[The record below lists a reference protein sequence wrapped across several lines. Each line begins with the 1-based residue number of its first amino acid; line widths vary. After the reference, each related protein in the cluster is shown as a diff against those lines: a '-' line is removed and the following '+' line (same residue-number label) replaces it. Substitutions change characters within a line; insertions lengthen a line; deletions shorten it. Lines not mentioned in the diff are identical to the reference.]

1 MLKSLHV
8 TSFKSLADTRVGL
21 PRLTVLFGPNA
32 AGKSNILDAVQALSR
47 IGTLRTLSDALAEP
61 IRGYPIEAFSFP
73 QGGLPE
79 LLKSTRAQFGLEADL
94 SVGRDAYRYRI
105 NVDINPGSGSLS
117 VADEYLSAL
126 GKDNQ
131 PKDSPAIQQ
140 VEGKLRVRR
149 KSESGRPRYDLLR
162 QNYSVLSDARLGAPQ
177 YPVVERVRAEMSG
190 WRVYYLDP
198 RVAMR
203 TAKPP
208 EAVTDIGLLGEHLAP
223 FLYRLRAETHKD
235 FDAVVRTL
243 RTLIPAVE
251 AVDVDLDPKRGTLDI
266 LVVQDGISYSSR
278 IVSEGTLRVL
288 ALCAIAANPW
298 GGPLIG
304 FEEPEN
310 GVHPRRLEL
319 IAQLL
324 WNLAHV
330 RGPRERQIIVTTH
343 SPLFC
348 DAMLRIHR
356 EQKGDFALLN
366 VRRETG
372 KTVVVPF
379 ANFGPLFDDAE
390 ITKALAD
397 TAEEALFEKLLRRG
411 LIDA

>member
-8 TSFKSLADTRVGL
+8 TGFKSLADTKL
-21 PRLTVLFGPNA
+21 YFPRLTVLFGPNA
-32 AGKSNILDAVQALSR
+32 AGKSNVLDALQALSR

-61 IRGYPIEAFSFP
+61 IRGYPIESFSFP
-73 QGGLPE
+73 LGGLPE
-79 LLKSTRAQFGLEADL
+79 LLTSTRAQFGLEADL
-94 SVGRDAYRYRI
+94 SVGKDGYRYRI
-105 NVDINPGSGSLS
+105 AVEIEPGSGRLS
-117 VADEYLSAL
+117 AGDEYLAQL
-126 GKDNQ
+126 GAKGE
-131 PKDSPAIQQ
+131 PKGKPAI
-140 VEGKLRVRR
+140 ERVSDDLHIRR
-149 KSESGRPRYDLLR
+149 KSKPAHPRHEPTGL
-162 QNYSVLSDARLGAPQ
+162 NHSILSDPRLGG
-177 YPVVERVRAEMSG
+177 VEYRALDRTRQELSG
-190 WRVYYLDP
+190 WKVYYLDP

-203 TAKPP
+203 A
-208 EAVTDIGLLGEHLAP
+208 EA
-223 FLYRLRAETHKD
+223 RKD

-251 AVDVDLDPKRGTLDI
+251 SVDVDLDPKRGTLDI
-266 LVVQDGISYSSR
+266 MVVQDGISYSSR

-288 ALCAIAANPW
+288 ALCAIATNPW

-324 WNLAHV
+324 WNLAHA
-330 RGPRERQIIVTTH
+330 GAPRERQIIVTTH

-348 DAMLRIHR
+348 DALLRIHR
-356 EQKGDFALLN
+356 EQNGDFALLN

-372 KTVVVPF
+372 RTVVVPF
-379 ANFGPLFDDAE
+379 AEFGPLFDDTE
-390 ITKALAD
+390 IAKGLAD
-397 TAEEALFEKLLRRG
+397 AAEDALFEKLLRRG